1 MKIMNMT
8 HTVIGVANFVVRR
21 VFALG
26 VINFAPKGAKGHT
39 TMPTVQ

>member
-1 MKIMNMT
+1 MNMT
-8 HTVIGVANFVVRR
+8 NTVIGVANFVAQRELV
-21 VFALG
+21 LG